1 MSILA
6 SRTLRWVTLGFACLS
21 AIALFL
27 LASAS
32 SNSDLFAG
40 HYDALVVINGA
51 LVSLLMLVV
60 VVQVLQL
67 WRSLRLGVFGSRLA
81 LRLVLLFSLVA
92 ILPGALVYAMSV
104 QFIGRSIES
113 WFDVRVDRAL
123 DGGINLGRGA
133 LDYLLKETTN
143 RAQLISGALADAQA
157 PPGAAL
163 SRAAEQVGVYEA
175 ALFAPSGS
183 VIAVAGL
190 GGGMTPEPLP
200 ADALRRARL
209 QQTYAKVEQTQ
220 DSGLMIR
227 VAVPVNSADRVE
239 PLRVLQV
246 IERVP
251 RTLAQDLEKVQ
262 AGARDYQEI
271 SFSRAAL
278 KRLYQL
284 TLTLTLLLALTSA
297 LGLAVVLSERFAA
310 PLGLLAAGTRAVA
323 EGDFTRRQ
331 PVTSRDELGVL
342 TESFNTMTSQLAD
355 AKQKTEESQRATET
369 TRAYLESVLSNLSS
383 GVLAFDERYR
393 LRTAN
398 PSAAVI
404 LQQPFAELAGVP
416 L

>member
-1 MSILA
+1 MSILP

-51 LVSLLMLVV
+51 
-60 VVQVLQL
+60 
-67 WRSLRLGVFGSRLA
+67 
-81 LRLVLLFSLVA
+81 LVA

-143 RAQLISGALADAQA
+143 RALLISGALADAQA

-190 GGGMTPEPLP
+190 GGSMTPEPLP
-200 ADALRRARL
+200 GDALRRARL

-310 PLGLLAAGTRAVA
+310 PLG
-323 EGDFTRRQ
+323 
-331 PVTSRDELGVL
+331 
-342 TESFNTMTSQLAD
+342 
-355 AKQKTEESQRATET
+355 
-369 TRAYLESVLSNLSS
+369 
-383 GVLAFDERYR
+383 
-393 LRTAN
+393 
-398 PSAAVI
+398 
-404 LQQPFAELAGVP
+404 
-416 L
+416 